1 MCAVDWWIIS
11 VGLVCTMWSGWV
23 GWKRSL
29 IRSRLSLCYVS
40 WGDVNKWLGFF
51 FFGEGFFLFCGRR
64 EKAET
69 FVPKC
74 YYSSSQKDSFTL
86 RLRQQCA
93 VTEYF
98 FFCLFSFFVLA
109 FWFICMF
116 IGEFKKKVWKTK
128 LENQNQKRWLIV
140 TQIPF
145 LYVSPP
151 VESCQHFSGRSV
163 AGIRNSHHVVTRWIF
178 FLNFTIIIW
187 PVCVCVHTE
196 KKIKKR
202 TFHSR
207 LFNIY
212 FPPQKEK
219 KKKNLCWHRKQVKV
233 FLLSLLPTNMD
244 VDIA

>member
-1 MCAVDWWIIS
+1 MSAGATSTSDS
-11 VGLVCTMWSGWV
+11 
-23 GWKRSL
+23 
-29 IRSRLSLCYVS
+29 
-40 WGDVNKWLGFF
+40 DFF

-69 FVPKC
+69 FVPKF

-98 FFCLFSFFVLA
+98 FFFVLFSFFVLA

-151 VESCQHFSGRSV
+151 FESCQHFSGRSV

-178 FLNFTIIIW
+178 FFFKFYYYYLTG
-187 PVCVCVHTE
+187 VCVCVYTQKRKL
-196 KKIKKR
+196 KKG
-202 TFHSR
+202 HSIR
-207 LFNIY
+207 VFLIY
-212 FPPQKEK
+212 ISLHK
-219 KKKNLCWHRKQVKV
+219 KKTKICADIENRWKSSF
-233 FLLSLLPTNMD
+233 FLFFRRTWTLTSPNSQRLLTCQAA
-244 VDIA
+244 VSTLICK

>member
-51 FFGEGFFLFCGRR
+51 FLVRGFFVLRPSGESRNFCAEMLLQQQSKGFFHAPATSAMRCDRILF
-64 EKAET
+64 
-69 FVPKC
+69 F
-74 YYSSSQKDSFTL
+74 L
-86 RLRQQCA
+86 
-93 VTEYF
+93 
-98 FFCLFSFFVLA
+98 SFFVLA

-151 VESCQHFSGRSV
+151 VESCHHFSGRSV

-219 KKKNLCWHRKQVKV
+219 KKINLCWHRKQVKV